1 MITSR
6 ELNRATLSRQ
16 LLLERAALSPLEAV
30 EHLVGMQAQAPFPP
44 YTGLW
49 TRLEGFEADALGGLL
64 LDRSV
69 VRLALMRGTV
79 HLVSAA
85 DCLVLRPLLQP
96 QLDRGLR
103 GSWGRPLA
111 GLDAA
116 EVGAVARELV
126 EESPRSTAELGR
138 LLVERWPDRD
148 SQALVNA
155 ARATLPLV
163 QLPPR
168 AVWGRSGQT
177 VVTTAEKWLG
187 RPLGDPAAGS
197 EAGPVGSAGS
207 GLEGMVLRYLGAF
220 GPASVADVQKWSG
233 LTRLREVVDRLR
245 PRLVVDQDESG
256 TELYDLPDAPRP
268 DPDTPAPVRFLP
280 EYDNLLLSH
289 ADPSRV
295 IAPEHRSGLMSRN
308 GIIPGTVLVDGTV
321 AALYAHRKGTLEIVP
336 LRRITR
342 KERSEVEREGG
353 RLLSFLT
360 NGSPGTVCWR
370 EEPGP
375 PSIR

>member
-6 ELNRATLSRQ
+6 ELNRATLARQ

-148 SQALVNA
+148 PQALVNA

-187 RPLGDPAAGS
+187 RPLAADAS
-197 EAGPVGSAGS
+197 
-207 GLEGMVLRYLGAF
+207 LDGMVLRYLGAF
-220 GPASVADVQKWSG
+220 GPASVADIQKWSG

-245 PRLVVDQDESG
+245 PQLRVDQDESG
-256 TELYDLPDAPRP
+256 TDLYDLPDAPRP

-289 ADPSRV
+289 ADTSRV
-295 IAPEHRSGLMSRN
+295 IAAEHRSGLMSRN

-336 LRRITR
+336 LRRITK

-360 NGSPGTVCWR
+360 NGSPSPGTVCWR